1 MSSILEIL
9 NIDEL
14 KIRKNNLLYQLER
27 IDNELKKRENNKEV
41 NQKLDDH
48 VSCDHVSCDHNS
60 SCDHVSCDHVSCDHV
75 SCDHNSSCD
84 HVSCEKDLRN
94 IDEKPK
100 IMKIKIKKKEQS
112 S

>member
-9 NIDEL
+9 NIEEL

-27 IDNELKKRENNKEV
+27 IDNELEKRENNKEV
-41 NQKLDDH
+41 KQKLDDH
-48 VSCDHVSCDHNS
+48 ESCDNVFFTNISCDHVSS
-60 SCDHVSCDHVSCDHV
+60 
-75 SCDHNSSCD
+75 
-84 HVSCEKDLRN
+84 EKD
-94 IDEKPK
+94 IQKPDEKPK